1 MVHKWHRIIKLCVFW
16 FRALAFQYVW
26 GIPILS
32 TESASFL
39 AVLYHVLFEV
49 LVFVVASP
57 LPLPIAALCG
67 DVLALRGRV
76 IGGRVALAALLA
88 IRGHVGCV
96 VVALP
101 LGGPLVAARVVV
113 VAERVAAAAADRAI
127 GQHPVGVAGAL
138 ALAGP
143 LAALAVECEQ

>member
-1 MVHKWHRIIKLCVFW
+1 MCFLVSCIGFSVRL
-16 FRALAFQYVW
+16 
-26 GIPILS
+26 GNPILS

-57 LPLPIAALCG
+57 LPLPIAALRG

-76 IGGRVALAALLA
+76 VGGRVALAALLA